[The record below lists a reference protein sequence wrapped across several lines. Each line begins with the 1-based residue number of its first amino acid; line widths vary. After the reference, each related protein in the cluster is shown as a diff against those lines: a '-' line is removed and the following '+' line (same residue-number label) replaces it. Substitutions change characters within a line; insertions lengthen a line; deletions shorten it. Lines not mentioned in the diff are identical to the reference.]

1 MFLVGLILVYF
12 MKEKLNRS
20 ESEKRSSQSRI
31 SGETDIGKQINASSN
46 KGLKEQLLVTVK
58 LTNEDDNVLL

>member
-1 MFLVGLILVYF
+1 